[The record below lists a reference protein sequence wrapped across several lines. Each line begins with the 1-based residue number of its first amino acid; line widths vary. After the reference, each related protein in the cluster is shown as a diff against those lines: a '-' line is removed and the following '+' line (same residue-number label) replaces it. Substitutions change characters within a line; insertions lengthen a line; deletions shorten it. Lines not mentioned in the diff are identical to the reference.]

1 MTEHAV
7 VQGRCKVQ
15 TKNYRWRDAKEGGD
29 DSAESKPV
37 LNIELEYEVRGNDGD
52 PAVLMIHGHGMQLIG
67 WRREE
72 LVDQFIDA
80 GFQVIRFDNRDIGL
94 STRLNELGPVGLR
107 PIQLVAQRFWNA
119 LLHKRAI
126 AFLVMIWVAYQE
138 AQRGANS
145 GDAALWAAFLGYLF
159 LAFLYICKL
168 YLSFDHPTPSPS
180 YEVATSHPDRLLS
193 LTLVYTAP
201 GPGIGPTMASLSSL
215 LLVQYYNTLVLAA
228 ANKAA
233 SEGKTQA
240 EIFEKTWEY
249 KLKIAK
255 NNKTKAFFNA
265 DETKQHLLEYTLRSS
280 DDSGKGRQTIAILT
294 REDNLAN
301 LKKLKLPVLD
311 PLIPYANGKL
321 LAESIPKARMLS
333 LVGGAHDLPS
343 EWCNDIAT
351 EVIALWNDDA
361 RPHQIRLTTER
372 NPNKDSPGES
382 ANARGESGEAVG
394 GAEGAA
400 GEDDAV
406 REESAVEEGGQGGQG
421 GGDGE
426 GEEKVEAKKKTSVK
440 KKKGKTKKKK
450 KSGKKSK

>member
-1 MTEHAV
+1 
-7 VQGRCKVQ
+7 
-15 TKNYRWRDAKEGGD
+15 
-29 DSAESKPV
+29 
-37 LNIELEYEVRGNDGD
+37 
-52 PAVLMIHGHGMQLIG
+52 
-67 WRREE
+67 
-72 LVDQFIDA
+72 
-80 GFQVIRFDNRDIGL
+80 
-94 STRLNELGPVGLR
+94 
-107 PIQLVAQRFWNA
+107 
-119 LLHKRAI
+119 
-126 AFLVMIWVAYQE
+126 
-138 AQRGANS
+138 
-145 GDAALWAAFLGYLF
+145 

-180 YEVATSHPDRLLS
+180 YGITDMADDCIALLDHLDIKKAHVVGASMGGMVAQEVATSHPDRLLS

-301 LKKLKLPVLD
+301 LKKLKLPVLVIHGTED

-440 KKKGKTKKKK
+440 KKKKGKTKKKK